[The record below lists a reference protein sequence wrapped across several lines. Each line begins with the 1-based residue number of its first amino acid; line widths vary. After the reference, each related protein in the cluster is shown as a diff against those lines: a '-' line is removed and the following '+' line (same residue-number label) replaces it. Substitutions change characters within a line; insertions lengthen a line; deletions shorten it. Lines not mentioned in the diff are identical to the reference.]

1 MMLKAIWRDLR
12 YGVRIL
18 GKNSGFTALA
28 AILAVGIDALNPGGT
43 FAAVCVVY
51 QGIEVSAVG
60 FPIVGLDVNL
70 VTVRWYEFLVGY
82 ERSHEIR
89 T

>member
-1 MMLKAIWRDLR
+1 MNDA
-12 YGVRIL
+12 
-18 GKNSGFTALA
+18 
-28 AILAVGIDALNPGGT
+28 ALNPGELLRQ
-43 FAAVCVVY
+43 F
-51 QGIEVSAVG
+51 VSYIRVQRCRLWV
-60 FPIVGLDVNL
+60 PIVGLDVNL

>member
-1 MMLKAIWRDLR
+1 MMLRLIRGELLR
-12 YGVRIL
+12 Q
-18 GKNSGFTALA
+18 F
-28 AILAVGIDALNPGGT
+28 
-43 FAAVCVVY
+43 
-51 QGIEVSAVG
+51 VSYIRVQRCRLWV
-60 FPIVGLDVNL
+60 PIVGLDVNL